1 MNEIN
6 PYLPYILTLIL
17 FCIGIYAILSRR
29 NLIKIIIGL
38 AISEYAVNLFLILV
52 AYKVGGVAPI
62 FESDDTA
69 IPFAGSMVD
78 PLPQALVL
86 TAIVIGLATTAFL
99 IALAIRI
106 YSKYGTYDITKI
118 RELRG

>member
-1 MNEIN
+1 MQDIN
-6 PYLPYILTLIL
+6 SYLPYILTLIL

-52 AYKVGGVAPI
+52 AYKIGGVAPI
-62 FESDDTA
+62 FSSATDLQDAPT
-69 IPFAGSMVD
+69 MVD